1 MNLTS
6 ENRERRSESVKNERN
21 AGEEKIK
28 SPKSAKIIT
37 VAVVIAV
44 IVLNIAVALI
54 ADSFLWYID
63 MTQVRYTS
71 GGAPMYT
78 LSEECISLIGT
89 DAVPM
94 IEKVNEERKTRGE
107 EPIKLNIIFCAD
119 KDHIENDP
127 MMRYLNMTARSLEK
141 EFSHAIDVKYV
152 NIVKDPSAIQ
162 KFKTTSASTI
172 YNSDVIVEF
181 GSEYL
186 VQKIS
191 AFYYQDEGENKP
203 WAYNGEQRLSAMIL
217 SLTRAESPVCAITN
231 NHGETIFSPDGK
243 VKEEYSEFIKLIG
256 GAGYK
261 VESIDLEKDEIPEN
275 CRMMI
280 TFDPQADFKAFGTLG
295 ESGVSEIEKLDRY
308 LEESNAFFYICNR
321 ETPYLKNLEEYLEEW
336 GVTVERVSD
345 ASESKSNFIVR
356 DSVNCTDVGK
366 GDVVIG
372 QYGQVGV
379 AGGITRDLT
388 NQPYPPKVLFA
399 NATSLK
405 PSDSYIKTFVTED
418 EETGSEA
425 GSYFS
430 YYRNGV
436 SRVMVDVFSSY
447 DTATAYIG
455 DEVYEIATALDPYRF
470 MTITRESRN
479 IQETNYTT
487 IDQSSFVLAMS
498 STDFLTNGMLS
509 STAYGNC
516 DIILSALRQSGT
528 EAVPANIKLKAF
540 YVYDIGEINNEEE
553 FARERNTWL
562 VCLSVIPA
570 VICASVGAVVVIKR
584 RFK

>member
-1 MNLTS
+1 MIFNS
-6 ENRERRSESVKNERN
+6 ENKERRSVSMKNEKS
-21 AGEEKIK
+21 AGDEKIK
-28 SPKSAKIIT
+28 SPQSAKIIT
-37 VAVVIAV
+37 AAVVAAV
-44 IVLNIAVALI
+44 IVLNVAIAII
-54 ADSFLWYID
+54 ADAFLWYVD
-63 MTQVRYTS
+63 MTQVRYTGDAS
-71 GGAPMYT
+71 PMYT
-78 LSEECISLIGT
+78 LSEECISLIGN

-94 IEKVNEERKTRGE
+94 IEKVNEERKSRGE

-119 KDHIENDP
+119 KDHIENDTL
-127 MMRYLNMTARSLEK
+127 MRYLNMTARSLEK
-141 EFSHAIDVKYV
+141 KFSHAIDVQYV

-191 AFYYQDEGENKP
+191 AFYYQDEGVNKP

-217 SLTRAESPVCAITN
+217 SLTRAESPICAITN
-231 NHGETIFSPDGK
+231 NHGETIFAPDGK

-256 GAGYK
+256 GAGYE
-261 VESIDLEKDEIPEN
+261 VEFIDLEKDAIPEN

-280 TFDPQADFKAFGTLG
+280 TFDPQTDFKAFGALG
-295 ESGVSEIEKLDRY
+295 ENGVSEIEKLDRY
-308 LEESNAFFYICNR
+308 LEDSNAFFYICNR

-336 GVTVERVSD
+336 GVCVERVTDVSD
-345 ASESKSNFIVR
+345 FKNNFIVR
-356 DSVNCTDVGK
+356 DSVNCTDVGR

-372 QYGQVGV
+372 QYGQIGV
-379 AGGITRDLT
+379 AGGITRDLV

-418 EETGSEA
+418 QENKTEA

-436 SRVMVDVFSSY
+436 SRVMVDVFTSY
-447 DTATAYIG
+447 DTASAYIG
-455 DEVYEIATALDPYRF
+455 DEVYEIATPLDPYRF
-470 MTITRESRN
+470 MTITRESRS

-487 IDQSSFVLAMS
+487 IDQSSYVLAMS

-516 DIILSALRQSGT
+516 DVILSSLRQSGT

-540 YVYDIGEINNEEE
+540 YVYDIGEINNEAE

-562 VCLSVIPA
+562 ICLSVIPA
-570 VICASVGAVVVIKR
+570 VICASVGAVVVIRR